1 MIGGLVTVL
10 AGHLIETAKL
20 KAYAVALYVA
30 AAASLLFASIFGLV
44 ALRNWIAVTYG
55 TAYPDLWIALAF
67 VVIAIPL
74 TGVGLYFQQQK
85 PKANPAIDIALLTAP
100 SLLRLASRRI
110 SARAVVIGVVLVG
123 GVALGRRFMARP
135 PS

>member
-1 MIGGLVTVL
+1 MLGGLVTVL

-20 KAYAVALYVA
+20 KAYALALYAA

-44 ALRNWIAVTYG
+44 ALRHWIEIAYA

-67 VVIAIPL
+67 VVIAVPL
-74 TGVGLYFQQQK
+74 IGVGLYLQQQK
-85 PKANPAIDIALLTAP
+85 PKTNPAIDIALLTAP
-100 SLLRLASRRI
+100 SVLRLASRKI

-135 PS
+135 TN